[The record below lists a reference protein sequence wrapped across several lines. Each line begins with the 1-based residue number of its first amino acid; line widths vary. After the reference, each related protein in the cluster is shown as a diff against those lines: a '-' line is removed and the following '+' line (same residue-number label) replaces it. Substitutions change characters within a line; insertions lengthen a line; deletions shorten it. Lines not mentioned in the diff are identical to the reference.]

1 MTQIIRVIFTSVELI
16 IIIKVAVAALLGAV
30 VGLER
35 ELARK
40 VAGIRTHSLV
50 CLASALFT
58 SISVD
63 AFKSYIGSVGYDPS
77 RIISNIVVGIGFIGA
92 GAILRNGS
100 KVEGT
105 TTAASLWAIAAIGVT
120 VGVGMFK
127 EAVVITVLIYVVLQI
142 VWLAEEK
149 MRIRWGRI
157 YKPKEEVSE

>member
-1 MTQIIRVIFTSVELI
+1 MDYS

-30 VGLER
+30 VGFER

-63 AFKSYIGSVGYDPS
+63 AFKPYIGSVGYDPS

-120 VGVGMFK
+120 VGVGLFK
-127 EAVVITVLIYVVLQI
+127 EAILITILVYSVLQV
-142 VWLAEEK
+142 VWLVEQK
-149 MRIRWGRI
+149 IRAKFGSI
-157 YKPKEEVSE
+157 YKHKPENDE